1 MDTKL
6 STNFMFKS
14 IFANV
19 LRIFAILAL
28 ALALTGFSVGTA
40 RSDKTDIWDGSALF
54 KPSVLHET
62 SGYKIWYDGAD
73 FDGNTQIGL
82 ARSKDGMSWKKA
94 PRRI

>member
-1 MDTKL
+1 MDTEL
-6 STNFMFKS
+6 STNNKFKRM
-14 IFANV
+14 FANI
-19 LRIFAILAL
+19 LRIFAILVMASVN
-28 ALALTGFSVGTA
+28 TGFVVDAA
-40 RSDKTDIWDGSALF
+40 RSERTDEWDGSYLM
-54 KPSVLHET
+54 KPSVLHEK